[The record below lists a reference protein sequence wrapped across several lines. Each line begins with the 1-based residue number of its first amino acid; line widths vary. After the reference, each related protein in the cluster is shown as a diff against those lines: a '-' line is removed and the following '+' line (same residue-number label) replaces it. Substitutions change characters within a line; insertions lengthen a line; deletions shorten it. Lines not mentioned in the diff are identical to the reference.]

1 MQLIKQNVWKIL
13 FLLFPI
19 LIQAQDDLFNEIDND
34 SSVIKTESAF
44 QSLKI
49 INLESTK
56 LAAKGDF
63 YFIVSHRFGSIESGF
78 ENFFGL
84 DEANTQLK
92 FLYGFSEWL
101 TMHVSRSGFQKTYE
115 GALKYRLMPQEVNG
129 FPVTIVGFSSVTV
142 NTELDE
148 VLLPKLKFE
157 NRLNYTTQLLISKRF
172 SDKLSLEL
180 APTFFHENYV
190 ANDLQEN
197 SQFAVG
203 LGGRYKV
210 SKRVAITM
218 DYAAHLNRASN
229 AIAKNPL
236 SIGADI
242 ETGGHV
248 FQLHFTN
255 AQGMNETA
263 YLGNGNGNWEK
274 GDIYFGF
281 NLIRVF

>member
-1 MQLIKQNVWKIL
+1 MENKLLWKFL
-13 FLLFPI
+13 FLLFPV
-19 LIQAQDDLFNEIDND
+19 LIQAQEDDLFKGIDND
-34 SSVIKTESAF
+34 SSKVEFESAF

-63 YFIVSHRFGSIESGF
+63 YFIVAHRFGSIENGF

-84 DEANTQLK
+84 DDANTQLK
-92 FLYGFSEWL
+92 FLYGVSKWL
-101 TMHVSRSGFQKTYE
+101 TIHVSRSGFQKTYE

-129 FPVTIVGFSSVTV
+129 FPFSIVGFSSLAV

-148 VLLPKLKFE
+148 VVLPKLKFE
-157 NRLNYTTQLLISKRF
+157 NRLNYTTQLLVSRRF
-172 SDKLSLEL
+172 SNKLSIEL

-190 ANDLQEN
+190 ANDLQNN
-197 SQFAVG
+197 SQFALG
-203 LGGRYKV
+203 MGGRYKI
-210 SKRVAITM
+210 SKRVALTM

-229 AIAKNPL
+229 SLANNPL

-242 ETGGHV
+242 ETRGHI

-263 YLGNGNGNWEK
+263 YLGNGYGDWSKGN
-274 GDIYFGF
+274 IYFGF
-281 NLIRVF
+281 NLVRVF